1 MARMPRVCMCLSSI
15 KYEMNN
21 KAVNFFTLFL
31 VSSTL
36 ICCALPALFVLIG
49 AGATL
54 ASLVNALPLLPLLS
68 QYKIYTTLGAVVSL
82 IIAGYLNYRTSLLP
96 CPADL
101 ELGRACMR
109 ARERSRRLYFLSLA
123 IFLFATA
130 LTYLIPRFI

>member
-1 MARMPRVCMCLSSI
+1 MARVLRVCTYLSSI

-31 VSSTL
+31 ASSTL

-54 ASLVNALPLLPLLS
+54 ASLVTALPLLPLLS
-68 QYKIYTTLGAVVSL
+68 QYKIYISLGALVSI

-96 CPADL
+96 CPSDL
-101 ELGRACMR
+101 ELGKACMR
-109 ARERSRRLYFLSLA
+109 ARDRSRHLYFLSLV

-130 LTYLIPRFI
+130 LTYVIPRFI